1 MTERLNW
8 TEWLPKQLWWAY
20 VSKGWEST
28 KEAWMMCR
36 THQVRKAEKEP
47 NSIQKNIKKQAPFSS
62 KSPTY
67 SLKAKRKAK
76 LGPLQLPIA
85 EQMFTADKEQNK
97 SFAVLFSNKMVF
109 KQKVSS
115 MAKRKLTYWVTYQR
129 TDHLLSHSHTPGTA
143 QSLEFLQT
151 LEKTTTRSLPAWK
164 LHAGD
169 MNTEGKPEASLI
181 QAHRTS
187 KVSKKVIYHSSWQ
200 LWNVEDS
207 LYWQSYQI
215 SLQCLRDDKETVM
228 NHLTEL
234 ETPETNKLDAKTLK
248 GFIG

>member
-1 MTERLNW
+1 
-8 TEWLPKQLWWAY
+8 
-20 VSKGWEST
+20 
-28 KEAWMMCR
+28 MMCR

-115 MAKRKLTYWVTYQR
+115 MAKRKLTY
-129 TDHLLSHSHTPGTA
+129 
-143 QSLEFLQT
+143 
-151 LEKTTTRSLPAWK
+151 
-164 LHAGD
+164 
-169 MNTEGKPEASLI
+169 
-181 QAHRTS
+181 
-187 KVSKKVIYHSSWQ
+187 
-200 LWNVEDS
+200 
-207 LYWQSYQI
+207 
-215 SLQCLRDDKETVM
+215 
-228 NHLTEL
+228 
-234 ETPETNKLDAKTLK
+234 
-248 GFIG
+248 